1 MEVAALPYGRV
12 GVRDSKDKT
21 GLVLIFALE
30 SWRAFISGV
39 KNGDFD
45 IQS

>member
-1 MEVAALPYGRV
+1 MEVAALPHGRV

-21 GLVLIFALE
+21 GPALVFA
-30 SWRAFISGV
+30 SDGWGAFISGV